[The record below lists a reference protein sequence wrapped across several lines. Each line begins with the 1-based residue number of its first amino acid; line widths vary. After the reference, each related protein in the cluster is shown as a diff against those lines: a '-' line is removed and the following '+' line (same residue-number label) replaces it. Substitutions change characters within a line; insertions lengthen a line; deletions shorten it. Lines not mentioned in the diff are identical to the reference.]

1 MYVSVCVCR
10 GVYAGVCVC
19 SSVCVGV
26 CVCRGV
32 CGGGVLAGVCVRGV
46 CIGVGV
52 GVGGL
57 LASGSRGTARVI
69 PRVTCAGGRGEEG
82 RG

>member
-1 MYVSVCVCR
+1 M
-10 GVYAGVCVC
+10 
-19 SSVCVGV
+19 
-26 CVCRGV
+26 
-32 CGGGVLAGVCVRGV
+32 LAGVCVRGV